1 MLLPDKTA
9 QPCAAAVLAYIDEGL
24 TQLERLANCHLKAGL
39 VQGVWLLPSE
49 GIGNACKGLELAG
62 HLSI

>member
-39 VQGVWLLPSE
+39 VQGVLFAALPMH
-49 GIGNACKGLELAG
+49 AKA
-62 HLSI
+62 